1 MKRDIPILRAASLAL
16 VGLMLVGCSST
27 RDAGSTFSRSS
38 AQQMHSV
45 QRGVVQSVRVVTIER
60 DGRNTAGAVTGAV
73 VGSAVGGPVA
83 TVGGAAAGSA
93 LQANATTSQGLEI
106 TVLLDNG
113 QTVAIV
119 QEGPLDA
126 FRAGD
131 NVNVT
136 SDGSTTRVSRR

>member
-1 MKRDIPILRAASLAL
+1 MKNTVACLRLASLAL
-16 VGLMLVGCSST
+16 VALMAVGCSST

-38 AQQMHSV
+38 SQQVHSV

-106 TVLLDNG
+106 TVLLDDG